1 MVSKEMPVGRVKK
14 GFGFQMHERSM
25 DEKTSMYQAL
35 QASGETR
42 MGAPQ
47 TQRPKVATQDGLK

>member
-1 MVSKEMPVGRVKK
+1 MLVGRVKK